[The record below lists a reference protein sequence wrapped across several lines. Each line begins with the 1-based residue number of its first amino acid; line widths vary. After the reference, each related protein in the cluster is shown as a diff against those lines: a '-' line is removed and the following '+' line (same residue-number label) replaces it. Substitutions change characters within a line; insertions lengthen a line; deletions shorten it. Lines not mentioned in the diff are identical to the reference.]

1 MVLKLKLK
9 SGVGVQNSNKNT
21 VHFVY
26 YAAFII
32 KKHMQTSLIFEESL
46 RE

>member
-9 SGVGVQNSNKNT
+9 SSVGVQNSNKNT

-26 YAAFII
+26 YAAFNI